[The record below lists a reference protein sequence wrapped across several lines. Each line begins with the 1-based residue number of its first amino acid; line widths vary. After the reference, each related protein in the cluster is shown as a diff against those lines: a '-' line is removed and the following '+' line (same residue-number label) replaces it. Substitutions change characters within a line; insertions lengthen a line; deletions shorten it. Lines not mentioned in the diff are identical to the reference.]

1 MYNREEKIII
11 WLTSFDFMTYK
22 KAKAMLENFDNL
34 EDVFDNLNKYK
45 TDLLKIFSD
54 EEYQELKDNNNLSY
68 IERCIKEYDKLGITV
83 VTAKSSAYSEY
94 LKEIPSYPIL
104 LYCKGDIS
112 LLKSECL
119 GVVGTRRATK
129 YGSTIGNQMVKD
141 IAMNKITIVSGLAE
155 GIDTVAHKACLEVGG
170 KTIAVLGGGLLN
182 IFPASNIVLAEDIIN
197 KGGLIIS
204 EYKPNEP
211 AITYHF
217 PIRNRII
224 AGLSKAI
231 FVVEATEKSGSM
243 HTKNFAIDF
252 NREVFALPARINDIY
267 SVGCNKIIQNGQ
279 ARMVLSS
286 SEIVD
291 FYGKKLQ
298 SSDKL
303 KVLELTFDEQMIY
316 DKLEGQEL
324 HFDDLQ
330 KETKLAT
337 NVLQTL
343 LTRLVMRDI
352 ITKLPGNYY
361 TIMKKN

>member
-211 AITYHF
+211 AIILF
-217 PIRNRII
+217 LI
-224 AGLSKAI
+224 
-231 FVVEATEKSGSM
+231 
-243 HTKNFAIDF
+243 
-252 NREVFALPARINDIY
+252 
-267 SVGCNKIIQNGQ
+267 
-279 ARMVLSS
+279 
-286 SEIVD
+286 
-291 FYGKKLQ
+291 GK
-298 SSDKL
+298 
-303 KVLELTFDEQMIY
+303 
-316 DKLEGQEL
+316 
-324 HFDDLQ
+324 
-330 KETKLAT
+330 
-337 NVLQTL
+337 
-343 LTRLVMRDI
+343 
-352 ITKLPGNYY
+352 
-361 TIMKKN
+361 